1 MKKSFTV
8 LLPIIYSLITFYGC
22 SPSSNSLRYSNQTEN
37 EKEDKDSVVR
47 FTSLDDDT
55 SYMTLSTDSLCCDDE
70 ILEIDDPGDL
80 PEQENSFDISE
91 LMNRYGNNTG
101 GNSPLSD
108 QSNQQERVIMEI
120 VKYMNTPYKFGGNS
134 INGIDCSAFTQTV
147 FRDALA
153 VSIHRSA
160 REQFTQGEVINEKT
174 ELKFGDLVF
183 FNTRRRVRPGHVG
196 IYIGDN
202 LFAHAS
208 TKKGVTISSLDH
220 TYYAAR
226 YMGARRI
233 ENGNAF

>member
-8 LLPIIYSLITFYGC
+8 LFPIVFSLITFYAC
-22 SPSSNSLRYSNQTEN
+22 SPSSKSLRYTKQIEN

-55 SYMTLSTDSLCCDDE
+55 SYLILPTDSLCCDDE
-70 ILEIDDPGDL
+70 ILEINDPGDL

-91 LMNRYGNNTG
+91 LMNKYGNNTG
-101 GNSPLSD
+101 ENSPLID

-147 FRDALA
+147 YRDALA
-153 VSIHRSA
+153 VSIYRSA
-160 REQFTQGEVINEKT
+160 KEQFTQGEVVNEKT

-233 ENGNAF
+233 DNGNTF

>member
-1 MKKSFTV
+1 MKNSFTV
-8 LLPIIYSLITFYGC
+8 LLPIILVFITCYGC
-22 SPSSNSLRYSNQTEN
+22 SPSSHSLRYSKESAS
-37 EKEDKDSVVR
+37 EKKDVDSVVR
-47 FTSLDDDT
+47 FTSLADT
-55 SYMTLSTDSLCCDDE
+55 TTSVLLSPDSLCCDDE
-70 ILEIDDPGDL
+70 ISEIEDPSDL
-80 PEQENSFDISE
+80 PEDENSINISE
-91 LMNRYGNNTG
+91 IMNRYNNSAE
-101 GNSPLSD
+101 NSLSTD
-108 QSNQQERVIMEI
+108 QSNYRERFIMEI
-120 VKYMNTPYKFGGNS
+120 IKYMNTPYKFGGNS

-147 FRDALA
+147 YRDAIS

-160 REQFTQGEVINEKT
+160 REQYTQGEVISDKN

-220 TYYAAR
+220 NYYAAR

-233 ENGNAF
+233 ENKGVF